1 MNSSLKSAVLG
12 VGLLVAAAATA
23 QAQSVSSLPPTNP
36 ATVPPTATAP
46 AASTDKIVPN
56 PGNNSTWKEEHAA
69 AAPAADNP
77 GSHPYTIP
85 HFGPA
90 PN

>member
-1 MNSSLKSAVLG
+1 MNSSLKSVVLG

-23 QAQSVSSLPPTNP
+23 HAQSVSSLPPTNP
-36 ATVPPTATAP
+36 ATVPPAATTPAP
-46 AASTDKIVPN
+46 STGNIVPN
-56 PGNNSTWKEEHAA
+56 PGNNSNWKEEHAA
-69 AAPAADNP
+69 ATPAVDNP
-77 GSHPYTIP
+77 GSHPYSIP

>member
-36 ATVPPTATAP
+36 ATVPSATTPPVSNA
-46 AASTDKIVPN
+46 KIVPN
-56 PGNNSTWKEEHAA
+56 PGNNSTWKEEHATA
-69 AAPAADNP
+69 TSAVDNP

-85 HFGPA
+85 HFAPA